1 MDFWD
6 IVLIIIK
13 FAGAVVVFIYGM
25 KLMSEGLQKVAGGKM
40 RSFMGQMN
48 NLATGEQR
56 ASSPALPNQSGAT
69 KRYNPLRGIVTG
81 TAVTAAIQ
89 SSTATT
95 VMVVSFVNSGL
106 LTLAGAIAVIMGA
119 NIGTT
124 ITSWLILLGIS
135 CSAEKFL
142 LPLIIFAIASPLSL
156 MKGDKVKSVSEFIIG
171 FGILMMGLQFLQ
183 DTIPDICQHTAIL
196 DAMHSWSNWGFGA
209 IPLFIVVGAILTMI
223 IQASSAVMAITLI
236 MTANGWIGFD
246 IAVAITIGQNIGT
259 TLTANNAARVAN
271 TAGKKAARAHFVFN
285 MVGAILTLIVFY
297 PILNLI
303 TYFTELVSGS
313 PASFNYLLLPVAIMP
328 LAITIF
334 HTFFNVINTV
344 ILSFFIPQFIKI
356 VNWMVPASSE
366 DNEDE
371 FRLRFISG
379 GFTNTA
385 ELNIQAAQKEIESF
399 SKRVLHM
406 FTFLPSLRTAKDDDE
421 FNKIVGRIEK
431 YEAITDRM
439 EMEIS
444 QYLTKTAAGDLSQEG
459 SRRVSSM
466 LRIVDNLESIGDTIF
481 QIAMSR
487 KNKRETAVHFD
498 QGLNDNLSHMTDLV
512 QQALDVMDR
521 NLNTEYGH
529 IDLDA
534 AYEAEHAINHYRDVL
549 RSRHLDALKLG
560 VYNFAVGNAYSSL
573 YALYEKLGD
582 YIINVSE
589 AIDNSVKAAETLG
602 ENAPNKE

>member
-6 IVLIIIK
+6 IILIIIK

-40 RSFMGQMN
+40 RSIMGQMTN
-48 NLATGEQR
+48 IATGER
-56 ASSPALPNQSGAT
+56 KASSLALPSQSNVT
-69 KRYNPLRGIVTG
+69 KRNSPFRGVVTG
-81 TAVTAAIQ
+81 VAVTAAVQ

-124 ITSWLILLGIS
+124 FTSWIILLGMGG
-135 CSAEKFL
+135 AAGKFV
-142 LPLIIFAIASPLSL
+142 LPLTIFAIASPFVL
-156 MKGDKVKSVSEFIIG
+156 MKGDRIKSISEFIIG
-171 FGILMMGLQFLQ
+171 FGILMAGLQFMQ
-183 DTIPDICQHTAIL
+183 ITMPDLCHHSAVIE
-196 DAMHSWSNWGFGA
+196 AMHGWSNWGFWS
-209 IPLFIVVGAILTMI
+209 IPLFIAIGAILTML

-236 MTANGWIGFD
+236 MAANGWIGFD
-246 IAVAITIGQNIGT
+246 IAVAIIMGQNIGT
-259 TLTANNAARVAN
+259 TLTANIAAREAN

-285 MVGAILTLIVFY
+285 MVGAILTLFVLY
-297 PILNLI
+297 PELNLI
-303 TYFTELVSGS
+303 AYLTELATGRT
-313 PASFNYLLLPVAIMP
+313 ATFDFRLLPVAIMP
-328 LAITIF
+328 LACTIF

-344 ILSFFIPQFIKI
+344 ILSFFIPQFLK
-356 VNWMVPASSE
+356 VVDWLVRPSAE

-385 ELNIQAAQKEIESF
+385 ELNIQAAKKEIESF
-399 SKRVLHM
+399 SQRVLRM

-421 FNKIVGRIEK
+421 FNKTLERIEK
-431 YEAITDRM
+431 YENISDRM

-444 QYLTKTAAGDLSQEG
+444 QFLTRTAAGDLSQEG

-481 QIAMSR
+481 QIAMTR

-498 QGLNDNLSHMTDLV
+498 QGLNDNLKHMTELV
-512 QQALDVMDR
+512 QHALDVMDQ
-521 NLNTEYGH
+521 NLNTEYSH
-529 IDLDA
+529 IDLNA

-602 ENAPNKE
+602 ENTPNKE

>member
-6 IVLIIIK
+6 IILIIIK

-40 RSFMGQMN
+40 RRIMGKMTN
-48 NLATGEQR
+48 
-56 ASSPALPNQSGAT
+56 S
-69 KRYNPLRGIVTG
+69 PLRGIVTG
-81 TAVTAAIQ
+81 AAVTATIQ

-124 ITSWLILLGIS
+124 VTSWLILLGMS
-135 CSAEKFL
+135 CSVPRLL
-142 LPLIIFAIASPLSL
+142 LPLTIFAIAFPFILAKS
-156 MKGDKVKSVSEFIIG
+156 DKVKSVSEFIIG
-171 FGILMMGLQFLQ
+171 LGILMAGLQFLQ
-183 DTIPDICQHTAIL
+183 DTIPDICQHAVVL
-196 DAMHSWSNWGFGA
+196 DTMHSWSSSGFWP
-209 IPLFIVVGAILTMI
+209 IPLFIVIGAILTML

-236 MTANGWIGFD
+236 LTANGWIGFD
-246 IAVAITIGQNIGT
+246 IAVAIIIGQNIGT
-259 TLTANNAARVAN
+259 TLTANIAARVAN

-285 MVGAILTLIVFY
+285 MVGALITLIAFY

-303 TYFTELVSGS
+303 SYFTELAAGH
-313 PASFNYLLLPVAIMP
+313 PASFDYRLLPVAIMP
-328 LAITIF
+328 LATTIF
-334 HTFFNVINTV
+334 HTFFNIINTI
-344 ILSFFIPQFIKI
+344 ILAFFIPQFIK
-356 VNWMVPASSE
+356 VVDWMVRPSAE

-379 GFTNTA
+379 GFTDIA

-421 FNKIVGRIEK
+421 FNKIVQRIEK

-439 EMEIS
+439 EMEIA
-444 QYLTKTAAGDLSQEG
+444 QFLTKTAAGDLSQEG

-481 QIAMSR
+481 QIAMTR

-512 QQALDVMDR
+512 QQALDVMDH
-521 NLNTEYGH
+521 NLNTTYSH

-534 AYEAEHAINHYRDVL
+534 AYQAEHAINRYRDTL

-602 ENAPNKE
+602 DNAQNKE

>member
-25 KLMSEGLQKVAGGKM
+25 KLMSEGLQRVAGGKM
-40 RSFMGQMN
+40 RSFMGKMSN
-48 NLATGEQR
+48 TATGER
-56 ASSPALPNQSGAT
+56 KASSSQSNAT
-69 KRYNPLRGIVTG
+69 KRNSPFRGIVTG
-81 TAVTAAIQ
+81 AAVTAAVQ

-124 ITSWLILLGIS
+124 ITSWIILLGMGS
-135 CSAEKFL
+135 TAGNYL
-142 LPLIIFAIASPLSL
+142 LPLIIFAIASPFVL
-156 MKGDKVKSVSEFIIG
+156 MKGDRIKSISEFIIG
-171 FGILMMGLQFLQ
+171 FGILLLGLQFMQ
-183 DTIPDICQHTAIL
+183 VTMPDLCHNSAL
-196 DAMHSWSNWGFGA
+196 LEAMHGWSNWGFWS
-209 IPLFIVVGAILTMI
+209 IPLFIVIGAILTMI
-223 IQASSAVMAITLI
+223 LQASSAVMAITLI

-246 IAVAITIGQNIGT
+246 IAAAIIIGQNIGT

-297 PILNLI
+297 PILHLI
-303 TYFTELVSGS
+303 SYLTELVSGN
-313 PASFNYLLLPVAIMP
+313 PVSFNFRLLPVAIMP

-334 HTFFNVINTV
+334 HTFFNVINTI

-356 VNWMVPASSE
+356 VNWMVPPTSE

-399 SKRVLHM
+399 SKRVLYM

-444 QYLTKTAAGDLSQEG
+444 QFLTKTAAGDLSQEG

-512 QQALDVMDR
+512 QHALDVMDH

-529 IDLDA
+529 IDLNA
-534 AYEAEHAINHYRDVL
+534 AYEAEHAINRYRDVL

-589 AIDNSVKAAETLG
+589 AIDNSVKAAETFG
-602 ENAPNKE
+602 ENIPNKE